1 MRLLRRVRGDRQG
14 DARTARS
21 DTAPPALPADA
32 SASDL
37 YLDLIKR
44 SLTNSIYAATEGESF
59 DADKRATG
67 HDSPPTAHTMIGL
80 RRLDQLQR
88 CVEDVIN
95 SQVPGDLI
103 ETGVWRGGA
112 SIFMR
117 AVLRVHGVTDRT
129 VWVADSFEGLPAA
142 DLVHYPQDDGEVAG
156 LHGIPYL
163 AVSLEQ
169 VKDNFRAYGL
179 LDDHVRFLKGWFKD
193 TLPTAPVR
201 RIAVLRMDGDMYQS
215 TMEALEAL
223 YPKLSVGGYVIV
235 DDYGAIEQCRQA
247 VHDYRD
253 AHGISDEM
261 TRVDWTGVHW
271 KRSA

>member
-1 MRLLRRVRGDRQG
+1 M
-14 DARTARS
+14 RS
-21 DTAPPALPADA
+21 DSAPPALSADA

-37 YLDLIKR
+37 YLDLMKR
-44 SLTNSIYAATEGESF
+44 CLTNTIYAATEGESF
-59 DADKRATG
+59 DAGKRATG

-88 CVEDVIN
+88 CVEDVIH

-142 DLVHYPQDDGEVAG
+142 DLEHYPQDTGEVAG

-169 VKDNFRAYGL
+169 VRDNFRAYGL
-179 LDDHVRFLKGWFKD
+179 LDEQVRFLKGWFKD
-193 TLPTAPVR
+193 TLPTAPGER
-201 RIAVLRMDGDMYQS
+201 LAVLRMDGDMYQS
-215 TMEALEAL
+215 TMQALEAL

-253 AHGISDEM
+253 AHGISDEI
-261 TRVDWTGVHW
+261 TWVDWTGVHW
-271 KRSA
+271 KRSV

>member
-1 MRLLRRVRGDRQG
+1 MDT
-14 DARTARS
+14 RTIATRP
-21 DTAPPALPADA
+21 DGAPAALAADA

-37 YLDLIKR
+37 YLDLMKR
-44 SLTNSIYAATEGESF
+44 CLTNSIYGASEGETF
-59 DADKRATG
+59 EADQRASG
-67 HDSPPTAHTMIGL
+67 HDWPPTAHTMIGL
-80 RRLDQLQR
+80 RRLDQVQR
-88 CVEDVIN
+88 CVDDVIH

-117 AVLRVHGVTDRT
+117 ALLRVHGVSDRT
-129 VWVADSFEGLPAA
+129 VWVADSFEGLPAP
-142 DLVHYPQDDGEVAG
+142 DLEHYPQDTGEVAT
-156 LHGIPYL
+156 LHGVAYL

-193 TLPTAPVR
+193 TLPDVPINR
-201 RIAVLRMDGDMYQS
+201 LAVIRLDGDMYQS
-215 TMEALEAL
+215 TMQALDAL

-247 VHDYRD
+247 VHDYRE

-261 TRVDWTGVHW
+261 TMVDWTGVHW
-271 KRSA
+271 KRSS

>member
-1 MRLLRRVRGDRQG
+1 
-14 DARTARS
+14 
-21 DTAPPALPADA
+21 LPADA

-37 YLDLIKR
+37 YLDLMKR
-44 SLTNSIYAATEGESF
+44 SLTNSVYAATEGESF

-80 RRLDQLQR
+80 RRLEQLQR
-88 CVEDVIN
+88 CVEDVIA

-142 DLVHYPQDDGEVAG
+142 DLEHYPQDTGEVAN

-179 LDDHVRFLKGWFKD
+179 LNDHVRFLKGWFKD
-193 TLPTAPVR
+193 TLPTAPIKR
-201 RIAVLRMDGDMYQS
+201 LAVLRMDGDMYQS
-215 TMEALEAL
+215 TMQALEAL

-235 DDYGAIEQCRQA
+235 DDYGAIEQCREA

-271 KRSA
+271 KRSF

>member
-1 MRLLRRVRGDRQG
+1 MEPPPK
-14 DARTARS
+14 ATRS
-21 DTAPPALPADA
+21 NNAPPALPADA

-37 YLDLIKR
+37 YLDLMKR
-44 SLTNSIYAATEGESF
+44 ALTNSIYPGIEGESF
-59 DADKRATG
+59 DAEKRASG
-67 HDSPPTAHTMIGL
+67 ADSPPTAHTMIGL
-80 RRLDQLQR
+80 RRLDQLQQ
-88 CVEDVIN
+88 CVEDVIR
-95 SQVPGDLI
+95 SQVPGDVI

-117 AVLRVHGVTDRT
+117 AVLRVHDVTDRT

-142 DLVHYPQDDGEVAG
+142 DLEQYPQDDGEVAG

-179 LDDHVRFLKGWFKD
+179 LDDQVRFLKGWFKD
-193 TLPTAPVR
+193 TLSTAPVER
-201 RIAVLRMDGDMYQS
+201 LAVLRMDGDMYQS
-215 TMEALEAL
+215 TIEALTAL
-223 YPKLSVGGYVIV
+223 YPKLSVGGYVVV